1 MALPDAGNP
10 ISLQK
15 VNVELDLTATATINM
30 GAAAVRTL
38 FDDASG
44 AISMSDG
51 YGKSNNVSLTA
62 SAASSANL
70 KTLFDNA
77 TAGSWADSVAKIY
90 TINGGTDMG
99 ILTVPASMGGTLL
112 VQIASG
118 ATVRGVGGAANT
130 SPGAGGTGNGA
141 AGAAGGAGNA
151 AGAAVSVASTGVTIN
166 VVGSLQGGGGG
177 GGAGGG
183 AGSGGQGRT
192 TSYYTSGQ
200 FCQQQ
205 GCPGQCTAGCVAIG
219 QGCGPDEDSFYRQNC
234 AYYVYHTAG
243 AGGAGGNSGKGQG
256 YVSAAG
262 SGASGSGGSS
272 ASNAGTGGT
281 GGAGGNGGAFGAAG
295 SAGSAGAS
303 GANSYANG
311 GAGGAGGAA
320 GAAGRAVLF
329 VGISAYTIIGTDS
342 GTIAGAYN

>member
-10 ISLQK
+10 ISLQQ

-77 TAGSWADSVAKIY
+77 TAGSWADGVAKIY

-151 AGAAVSVASTGVTIN
+151 AGAAISVASTGVTIN
-166 VVGSLQGGGGG
+166 VLGSLQGGGGG

-192 TSYYTSGQ
+192 SYNSGT
-200 FCQQQ
+200 FCEMS
-205 GCPGQCTAGCVAIG
+205 GCPAGCTAGCGYAVG
-219 QGCGPDEDSFYRQNC
+219 SCGPGEDN
-234 AYYVYHTAG
+234 YVNKTCMTYAYHTGG

-262 SGASGSGGSS
+262 SGSSGSGGSS

-295 SAGSAGAS
+295 SAGSAGAA

-329 VGISAYTIIGTDS
+329 VGISAYTIIGTSS
-342 GTIAGAYN
+342 GTIAGAYT